1 MPFTKIPVI
10 FIEKKKWNC
19 IAHGG
24 GGGVCVW
31 GVGFLIQR
39 QYKVALNFGW
49 NYSER
54 STVLSGT
61 SCKSER
67 TFANLFWTMFK
78 SKEVRESGVR
88 WK

>member
-1 MPFTKIPVI
+1 M
-10 FIEKKKWNC
+10 
-19 IAHGG
+19 
-24 GGGVCVW
+24 CVW

-39 QYKVALNFGW
+39 QYKVALNSLVGVTQREALCSLEQVA
-49 NYSER
+49 NQ
-54 STVLSGT
+54 
-61 SCKSER
+61 KR